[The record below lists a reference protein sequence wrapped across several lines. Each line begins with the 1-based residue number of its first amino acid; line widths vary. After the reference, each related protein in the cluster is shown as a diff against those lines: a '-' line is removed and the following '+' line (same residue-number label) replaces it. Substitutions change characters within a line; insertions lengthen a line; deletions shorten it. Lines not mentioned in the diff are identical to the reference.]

1 MKMKSLIQL
10 WQDSSAENALE
21 DLKWLSQLSS
31 KLGYK
36 AIVDGADTKRS
47 CSLLSIKNDKR
58 LTSNAEIVKRLTQS
72 QPWTKQAQACHAYF
86 AQLFFALTSISKP
99 WKAWVLERKEAEFK
113 KTLDKL
119 LSAFLQTSRG
129 RAMSIEGKI
138 AALKYQQ
145 ELLKLWL
152 DNPPSFPTQAVN
164 PDKVILKYRGVIY
177 RRNALG
183 ELIVLAA
190 QAKHYVENIKEL
202 AIESQ
207 GKFTLP
213 AEETS
218 ASKILSLIK
227 QAPSWPEEQYAHEV
241 LENAGMAQAKAVR
254 FFLQEQELGDLT
266 EEEFTRILEAR
277 TQLFATL
284 GDCIQHS
291 INAHTAQ
298 LDATAR
304 IIKLAEEILA
314 TIKAT

>member
-1 MKMKSLIQL
+1 MKSIIQL
-10 WQDSSAENALE
+10 WQNLNAENALE
-21 DLKWLSQLSS
+21 DLKRLAQPSS

-36 AIVDGADTKRS
+36 ASVDGADTKRT
-47 CSLLSIKNDKR
+47 CSLLSIKNDKQ

-145 ELLKLWL
+145 ELLTLWL
-152 DNPPSFPTQAVN
+152 DNPPSLPAPAANQ
-164 PDKVILKYRGVIY
+164 DKVTLKYRGVIY

-190 QAKHYVENIKEL
+190 QAKHYVENIKAL
-202 AIESQ
+202 AMESH
-207 GKFTLP
+207 GEFALR
-213 AEETS
+213 AEGSS
-218 ASKILSLIK
+218 ASNILSVIK
-227 QAPSWPEEQYAHEV
+227 NAPWWPEELYAHEV
-241 LENAGMAQAKAVR
+241 MENAAMAQAKAVR

-277 TQLFATL
+277 AQLFATL

-304 IIKLAEEILA
+304 IIKLAEEMLA

>member
-1 MKMKSLIQL
+1 MKSIIQL

-21 DLKWLSQLSS
+21 DLKRLAQLSS

-36 AIVDGADTKRS
+36 ASVDGADTKRT
-47 CSLLSIKNDKR
+47 CSLLSTKNDKQ
-58 LTSNAEIVKRLTQS
+58 LSSNAEIVTRLTQS

-113 KTLDKL
+113 KPLDKL

-145 ELLKLWL
+145 DLLKLWL
-152 DNPPSFPTQAVN
+152 DNPPSFPTPAVN
-164 PDKVILKYRGVIY
+164 QDKVILKYRGVMY

-202 AIESQ
+202 AMESH
-207 GKFTLP
+207 GEFPLP
-213 AEETS
+213 TEGAS
-218 ASKILSLIK
+218 ASNILSLIK
-227 QAPSWPEEQYAHEV
+227 KAPWWPEEEYAHEV
-241 LENAGMAQAKAVR
+241 LQNAEMAQAKAVR

-266 EEEFTRILEAR
+266 EGEFTRILEAR
-277 TQLFATL
+277 AQLFSTL

-291 INAHTAQ
+291 INAHSAQ
-298 LDATAR
+298 MDATAR
-304 IIKLAEEILA
+304 IIKLAEDMLA
-314 TIKAT
+314 KIKAT